1 MREGI
6 EDGWKSGR
14 QPPPPSPSEHTWKSF
29 LPFLAAAPAGASVLQ
44 CRCNAEAATEVPSVS
59 SGAPWVPVGEPAYA
73 GGLAL
78 LPVSCSCGSSSHPS
92 VSTGDILSVILYH
105 PLMLSAPASTEMHFR
120 ALIALLG
127 RAPHEGGGGSSGFLP
142 HDCLCVWFQL
152 ISCDADGSSSCKH
165 CGRVSN
171 VPGLNG
177 NEATVSCVR
186 VDLSL
191 F

>member
-1 MREGI
+1 MEKLSSLR
-6 EDGWKSGR
+6 R
-14 QPPPPSPSEHTWKSF
+14 CCF
-29 LPFLAAAPAGASVLQ
+29 GASVPLQ
-44 CRCNAEAATEVPSVS
+44 RRSCDRGSVCELRSFLGSGGRTRPPDGRGRTCVRRRACSASRQLLLRLLQPSQRFH
-59 SGAPWVPVGEPAYA
+59 GRY
-73 GGLAL
+73 
-78 LPVSCSCGSSSHPS
+78 S
-92 VSTGDILSVILYH
+92 VVLYH
-105 PLMLSAPASTEMHFR
+105 PLMLSAPASTDMHFR

-127 RAPHEGGGGSSGFLP
+127 AFHMKAGGGGSGFLP

-171 VPGLNG
+171 VPGRNG

-186 VDLSL
+186 MDLGL